1 MLTPPAEIDAYSS
14 NCKSSG
20 VAHLSFS
27 FIFLVFST
35 KSSMMCQDLCD
46 NMPMVGSFLRARYNP
61 HCTVMRRDARAGYN
75 SHVPLKI
82 RCRRRHSGKA
92 DAIQRGDKSAV
103 SSVICR
109 IHQV

>member
-27 FIFLVFST
+27 FIFSCILDQEQYDVPRS
-35 KSSMMCQDLCD
+35 CD
-46 NMPMVGSFLRARYNP
+46 NMPTVGSFLRARYNP